1 MTISVASGKGGTG
14 KTTVAV
20 GLARALEQEVRL
32 LDCDVEEPN
41 SHLFLQ
47 VEERKSEDFSIP
59 VPRIDEDKCTACGK
73 CSAFCEYGALAR
85 LKDKVLVFDNLCHGC
100 GGCTLVC
107 PENAIHEESR
117 PIGKLVS
124 AELPKA
130 GVSLLYGDLNSGEV
144 LAPPLIR
151 AVKRRG
157 TAGAADAAGGDAADD
172 AAASPGR
179 GDSAGGAAA
188 RDAAGPVI
196 IDSPPGTT
204 CPMVTAVKDSDFSLL
219 VTENT
224 PFGLHDLELA
234 VQVLSDLDM
243 PMGVVINR
251 ADIGRSDVEAF
262 CREKSI
268 PVLMRIPYSRRVAEF
283 YARGESIVDADP
295 EYVTSFREM
304 YRSIESMVAGR
315 DETERAAAAAKAAGG
330 GETEGR
336 NA

>member
-20 GLARALEQEVRL
+20 GLARALEQQVRL

-47 VEERKSEDFSIP
+47 VEERRREDFSIP
-59 VPRIDEDKCTACGK
+59 VPRIDADRCTACGK

-85 LKDKVLVFDNLCHGC
+85 LKDKLLVFDNLCHGC
-100 GGCTLVC
+100 GGCRLVC
-107 PENAIHEESR
+107 PENAIREEPR
-117 PIGKLVS
+117 PIGALVS
-124 AELPKA
+124 AAVP
-130 GVSLLYGDLNSGEV
+130 GVELLYGDLNSGEV

-157 TAGAADAAGGDAADD
+157 GVAASEAGAGGD
-172 AAASPGR
+172 
-179 GDSAGGAAA
+179 
-188 RDAAGPVI
+188 GPVI

-262 CREKSI
+262 CRKKQI
-268 PVLMRIPYSRRVAEF
+268 PVLMRIPYSRRIAEF
-283 YARGESIVDADP
+283 YARGASIVDADP
-295 EYVTSFREM
+295 GLRAGFQEM
-304 YRSIESMVAGR
+304 YRSIESIVAGR
-315 DETERAAAAAKAAGG
+315 VDAAEAVGRGERK
-330 GETEGR
+330 EGR
-336 NA
+336 EK